1 MLLIYLLFGD
11 SLIVSNVGHVRRC
24 LVTSFLAGVAV
35 CLCVCVCPFVKV
47 CHEWIQPQECPAYF
61 ASQKL
66 YTEYPYAQCMEYLPT
81 FTQQMAQ
88 FCR

>member
-1 MLLIYLLFGD
+1 M
-11 SLIVSNVGHVRRC
+11 VSIPPM
-24 LVTSFLAGVAV
+24 SAMSVAV
-35 CLCVCVCPFVKV
+35 WSRVFWQVWLCACVCVCVCPFVKV
-47 CHEWIQPQECPAYF
+47 CQQWVQPQECPAYF